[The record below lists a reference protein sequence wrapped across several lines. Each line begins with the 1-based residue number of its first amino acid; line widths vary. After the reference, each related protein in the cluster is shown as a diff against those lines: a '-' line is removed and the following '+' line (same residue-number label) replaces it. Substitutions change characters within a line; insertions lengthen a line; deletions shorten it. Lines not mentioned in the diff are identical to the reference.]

1 MWPKIL
7 ITLDTSE
14 VSRKGIQ
21 LPVVQTKQAYG
32 AAVEK
37 AGGVPLY
44 VAPTENEALLESLTK
59 HMDGLLVTGGHFD
72 IPPELF
78 GQTKQKDV
86 RLDQLKPV
94 RTNFESY
101 LIRYASTHAVPIL
114 GICGGMQ
121 LIGAMTGS
129 RIYQDINAEV
139 PSAIDH
145 EQPSSPLLADHEVIL
160 CQESP
165 LGAALGDYSIQVNS
179 THHQALATTSEDF
192 LVEGVSPD
200 GITEMIR
207 KKSEDHYVLGVQWH
221 PELLDD
227 RVSDNIYKEFIQA
240 AKTAKRVKTL

>member
-7 ITLDTSE
+7 ITLDTSN
-14 VSRKGIQ
+14 VDRKGVQ

-32 AAVEK
+32 DAVEK

-44 VAPTENEALLESLTK
+44 VAPTENEELLENLTEQ
-59 HMDGLLVTGGHFD
+59 MDGLVVTGGHFD

-78 GQTKQKDV
+78 GQAKQEDV
-86 RLDQLKPV
+86 RLDQLKPG

-101 LIRYASTHAVPIL
+101 LIRYASLHEVPIL

-129 RIYQDINAEV
+129 RVYQDINAEV
-139 PSAIDH
+139 PDAIDH
-145 EQPSSPLLADHEVIL
+145 EQPSSPLLPYHEVIL

-165 LGAALGDYSIQVNS
+165 LGAALSNSSIQVNS
-179 THHQALATTSEDF
+179 THHQALATASQQF
-192 LVEGVSPD
+192 LIEGVSPD
-200 GITEMIR
+200 GIIEMIR
-207 KKSEDHYVLGVQWH
+207 KKSDSHYVVGVQWH

-227 RVSDNIYKEFIQA
+227 RVSDRIYREFVEA
-240 AKTAKRVKTL
+240 AKAGKPSKTL